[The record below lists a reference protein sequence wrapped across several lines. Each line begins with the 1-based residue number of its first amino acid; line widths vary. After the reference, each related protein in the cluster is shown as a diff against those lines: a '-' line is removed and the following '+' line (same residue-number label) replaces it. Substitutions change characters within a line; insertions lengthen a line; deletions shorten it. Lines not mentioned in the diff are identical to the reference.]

1 MKTSIM
7 RDDSIENFATTAVR
21 LGRQLQQ
28 EAHSIFLGGS
38 SREFQFVNG
47 TFRRLAERDP
57 FDPRDE
63 ASFEAIRGI
72 LEVDLKSEIE
82 GTERRFFESHYDE
95 DGQHGEI
102 RDCPIY
108 SKRGEALLA
117 VKRTFDSFL
126 HARAETLDRIAAE
139 RALLRLL
146 TS

>member
-7 RDDSIENFATTAVR
+7 RNDTIENIATTAVR
-21 LGRQLQQ
+21 LGRELHQ
-28 EAHSIFLGGS
+28 EAHSISLGGS
-38 SREFQFVNG
+38 SREFRFVNG
-47 TFRRLAERDP
+47 TLRRLAERDP

-63 ASFEAIRGI
+63 ASLEAIRGI
-72 LEVDLKSEIE
+72 LETDLKSEIE
-82 GTERRFFESHYDE
+82 GTERRFFESHYDV
-95 DGQHGEI
+95 DGQHGEA

-146 TS
+146 TP